1 MPDLSIP
8 SPNILF
14 RVGKAAPMQEEYK
27 EKVLTFSCPANWLDY
42 AIKQNDFITG
52 DYLECVMGHKPYS
65 LTLGNELTDLT
76 GKPLGDNLLVT
87 PYEDEKKCF
96 LRYMPTILMPTICF
110 YGIDVANRLKNKF
123 GLFFNFDTYC
133 KILNY
138 QISES
143 LILCISNMEMFEADL
158 NQGIIKAVSCS
169 SNKLTSNGFASS
181 FSLKQPYIGKFVD
194 YYKFNY
200 GEEFLDNTCDMSA
213 IFAKDKRYANQSE
226 FRFVIKNIRFK
237 QRLDVDNYNFKTNL
251 LKVRLKNLHN
261 YAELISPMEYSGI
274 DFFPYSKDMFKFG
287 KVKR

>member
-65 LTLGNELTDLT
+65 PTLGNELTDLT

-87 PYEDEKKCF
+87 PYEDGKKCF

-181 FSLKQPYIGKFVD
+181 FSLKQTNIDLTFKKSFCM
-194 YYKFNY
+194 KSFQ
-200 GEEFLDNTCDMSA
+200 
-213 IFAKDKRYANQSE
+213 I
-226 FRFVIKNIRFK
+226 VIRNMPF
-237 QRLDVDNYNFKTNL
+237 
-251 LKVRLKNLHN
+251 
-261 YAELISPMEYSGI
+261 
-274 DFFPYSKDMFKFG
+274 
-287 KVKR
+287 